1 MRVDLTL
8 IIVLI
13 CVFTGCKYV
22 VPQSG
27 TNGGTTSSPTPSP
40 VRQKT
45 DPNSALE
52 LTLQRTECYGI
63 CPVYTVKVLSD
74 NKIAFDGEKNTSVK
88 GETSD
93 TLSKEKKAQLIE
105 AIDAA
110 DVFSLNDSY
119 MGSED
124 DCPARATDAPSVY
137 LTVKLNGKE
146 KSIKHYWGC
155 VEEKD
160 YKVYPP
166 NLYILENRIDEILDT
181 ERWIKPD
188 K

>member
-1 MRVDLTL
+1 MRVNL
-8 IIVLI
+8 ILIMVFI
-13 CVFTGCKYV
+13 CVFAGCKNFA
-22 VPQSG
+22 PQIG
-27 TNGGTTSSPTPSP
+27 ANNRTTPSP
-40 VRQKT
+40 VQQKT

-52 LTLQRTECYGI
+52 LTLERTACYGI

-74 NKIAFDGEKNTSVK
+74 GKIVFDGEKNTGVK
-88 GETSD
+88 GEATD

-110 DVFSLNDSY
+110 DVFSLNNSY

-124 DCPARATDAPSVY
+124 DCPARATDAPSVN

-160 YKVYPP
+160 YKVHPAS
-166 NLYILENRIDEILDT
+166 LYTLENKIDEILDT
-181 ERWIKPD
+181 KRWIKSD
-188 K
+188 N